1 MTFWNDPGLQPKR
14 AYRFLLSIPGEENA
28 LDDFMI
34 KKVTKPNFELSES
47 EHKFLNHSFF
57 YPGKVTWQ
65 PVSFTIVDALNPNAS
80 ARLYQMLA
88 EAGYRAPIGPIQTG
102 DNTAQTVSK
111 LNSVTALGK
120 VLIKQIDA
128 EGNNVEEWEL
138 KNPWIKS
145 VKFGELDYDSDDLLN
160 IEVELR
166 YDWAVL
172 RVGQTDDRFTGASF
186 PPNVTNKGLSS
197 R

>member
-34 KKVTKPNFELSES
+34 KKVNKPSFEISES
-47 EHKFLNHSFF
+47 PHKFLNHTFK
-57 YPGKVTWQ
+57 YPGKVEWR

-102 DNTAQTVSK
+102 DQTAQTVSK

-128 EGNNVEEWEL
+128 DGNNIEEWEL

-145 VKFGELDYDSDDLLN
+145 VKFGDLDYDTEDLLN
-160 IEVELR
+160 IEVELS

-172 RVGQTDDRFTGASF
+172 RVGQTDDRFSGASF
-186 PPNVTNKGLSS
+186 PLNVTNKGLSS

>member
-14 AYRFLLSIPGEENA
+14 AYRFLLSIPGEDNA

-34 KKVTKPNFELSES
+34 KKVTKPNYELSES

-57 YPGKVTWQ
+57 YPGKLVWQ
-65 PVSFTIVDALNPNAS
+65 PVSFTITDAINPNAS
-80 ARLYQMLA
+80 ARLYQMLV

-102 DNTAQTVSK
+102 DQTAQTVSK

-128 EGNNVEEWEL
+128 DGNNIEEWEL

-172 RVGQTDDRFTGASF
+172 RVGQTDDRLTGASF
-186 PPNVTNKGLSS
+186 PANVTNKGLSS